1 MYLNKFIGVSALCL
15 FALTACGTYAPNV
28 DMGNKDQGCVR
39 ECDMDNNL
47 CMEKATDLVAKN
59 SCAMKRQSCVRACP
73 TDNC

>member
-1 MYLNKFIGVSALCL
+1 MDLNKFIGVCALSL
-15 FALTACGTYAPNV
+15 FTLSACGTYAPNV